1 MTGTITNPRVRRSG
15 DAQSRWFGPDH
26 VIKLLK
32 QRQKCPSA
40 ASLAQ
45 CRNLRILHWKMSRR
59 LLPFVQRGRILLRC
73 GSAFA
78 LSLPSLGVSSL
89 DLGRLFTQA
98 ALFFLAS
105 HFGARQARTSDV
117 RLHIGESRDSGFSPA
132 GCPGMTRRVE
142 LPAAITPP
150 PPGTARGRRAEPRPA
165 RRPGWR
171 NPRPPGQ
178 TAALARVAAH
188 PCRSRG

>member
-15 DAQSRWFGPDH
+15 VAQSNWFGPDE
-26 VIKLLK
+26 VINLLK
-32 QRQKCPSA
+32 QRQKWPSA
-40 ASLAQ
+40 ASLARR
-45 CRNLRILHWKMSRR
+45 RNLRVLHWKMSQKPLR
-59 LLPFVQRGRILLRC
+59 FVQRGRILLRC
-73 GSAFA
+73 GIAFA
-78 LSLPSLGVSSL
+78 LPLPSLGVSSL

-98 ALFFLAS
+98 ALFSWLVIPGRAK
-105 HFGARQARTSDV
+105 R
-117 RLHIGESRDSGFSPA
+117 E
-132 GCPGMTRRVE
+132 PGMTKRVE
-142 LPAAITPP
+142 LPTAITPP

-178 TAALARVAAH
+178 TVALARAAAH